1 MEASYDSSSICHSE
15 CYRKGIMSK
24 CQTIITV
31 IFKTLLFLFL
41 LYIKCY
47 LLPTLCCKYF
57 NLEALYISEMYVVF
71 GFKT

>member
-1 MEASYDSSSICHSE
+1 
-15 CYRKGIMSK
+15 MSK

-47 LLPTLCCKYF
+47 LLPTLCCKYL